1 MPVVLSRSTENKEE
15 VMELFGI
22 LSIILGI
29 IGMIVMLKGKRPQD
43 PSSDDPVKMS

>member
-1 MPVVLSRSTENKEE
+1 
-15 VMELFGI
+15 MELFGI

-43 PSSDDPVKMS
+43 PSSTDQVKMS